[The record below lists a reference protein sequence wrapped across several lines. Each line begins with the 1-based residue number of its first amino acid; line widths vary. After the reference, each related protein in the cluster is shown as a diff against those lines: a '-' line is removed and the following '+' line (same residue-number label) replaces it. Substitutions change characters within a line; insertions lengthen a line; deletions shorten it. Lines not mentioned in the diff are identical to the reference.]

1 MQFKTIIMHN
11 DDVKEK
17 NGNLNNSWIGW
28 WTLIFKFFLTIVEL
42 CPRETCKK
50 FNELL
55 ISKKPL
61 VFTAVY
67 PYG

>member
-17 NGNLNNSWIGW
+17 NGNLNNSWIG
-28 WTLIFKFFLTIVEL
+28 KFSFNCRIVSKRDL
-42 CPRETCKK
+42 QKI
-50 FNELL
+50 NELL